1 METEQTVTA
10 HVSKEYLPYLNDA
23 REKQK
28 AFLDKE
34 VDL

>member
-1 METEQTVTA
+1 METEQTA

-28 AFLDKE
+28 DFLDKE
-34 VDL
+34 VDR

>member
-1 METEQTVTA
+1 MESEQTVTGNG
-10 HVSKEYLPYLNDA
+10 SKEYLPYLNDA

-34 VDL
+34 IDR